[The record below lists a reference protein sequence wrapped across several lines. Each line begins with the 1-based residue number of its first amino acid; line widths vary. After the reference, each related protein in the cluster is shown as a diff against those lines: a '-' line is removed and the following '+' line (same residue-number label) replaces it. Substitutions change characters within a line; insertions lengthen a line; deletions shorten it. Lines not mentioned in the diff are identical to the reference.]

1 MTTTINFSSAG
12 MTESV
17 DTSGS
22 LGIQTANATA
32 ILCNGTSSIVSFPT
46 TGYLNVPSGT
56 TAQRPSSPVNG
67 MIRYNTTLSKLE
79 GYANNSWGIF

>member
-12 MTESV
+12 MIESV

-32 ILCNGTSSIVSFPT
+32 ILCNGTSSIVSFLA

-56 TAQRPSSPVNG
+56 TDQRPSSPANG

-79 GYANNSWGIF
+79 GYANNAWGIF

>member
-22 LGIQTANATA
+22 LGIQTANTTA
-32 ILCNGTSSIVSFPT
+32 ILCNGTSSIVSFLS
-46 TGYLNVPSGT
+46 TGSLTVPSGT

-67 MIRYNTTLSKLE
+67 MIRYNTTLSRLE
-79 GYANNSWGIF
+79 GYANNSWGVF